1 MYYIFFDDIEGII
14 LGLSDVERLDVDNN
28 WVSLSEEA
36 YNFILDNNGQYI
48 VDLDSIQDKIEIY
61 KEEINKL
68 KENQIE
74 TINYIVVE
82 KNNLKLPETKLKNVI
97 LNKIKKNNSY
107 CQMFIENGVVY
118 TFEDGT
124 KKQYTYKIEDQINF
138 LEIRNLYNE
147 GILITDNKIP
157 LKAKDENEYDLLPIS
172 TVIDIHNK
180 LIKNKHYNLFFLYQ
194 LNEYVSTL
202 TSLNDINRLQY
213 ETILPE
219 KYQNIIKEQMEPYNN
234 L

>member
-1 MYYIFFDDIEGII
+1 MI
-14 LGLSDVERLDVDNN
+14 
-28 WVSLSEEA
+28 
-36 YNFILDNNGQYI
+36 
-48 VDLDSIQDKIEIY
+48 
-61 KEEINKL
+61 
-68 KENQIE
+68 
-74 TINYIVVE
+74 
-82 KNNLKLPETKLKNVI
+82 LKLITN
-97 LNKIKKNNSY
+97 
-107 CQMFIENGVVY
+107 
-118 TFEDGT
+118 
-124 KKQYTYKIEDQINF
+124 KIEDQINF

-147 GILITDNKIP
+147 RILITDNKIP